1 MRRNMKK
8 IISLL
13 TMLVCVMSLAGCAAR
28 EKLPKEEMYQ
38 TKSDQYVKMLSG
50 NSVFLSM
57 DSAMK
62 EEIREIQR
70 GIDMNI
76 PDEQFE
82 QWKKEYRR
90 IDKS

>member
-1 MRRNMKK
+1 M
-8 IISLL
+8 
-13 TMLVCVMSLAGCAAR
+13 
-28 EKLPKEEMYQ
+28 
-38 TKSDQYVKMLSG
+38 KMLSG

>member
-1 MRRNMKK
+1 ME
-8 IISLL
+8 LL
-13 TMLVCVMSLAGCAAR
+13 RTYLYCCYKA
-28 EKLPKEEMYQ
+28 LPG
-38 TKSDQYVKMLSG
+38 DQYVKMLSG
-50 NSVFLSM
+50 NSVFLNM

-70 GIDMNI
+70 GIDIDI

-82 QWKKEYRR
+82 QWRKEYRR